1 MPEQETKGKTCF
13 PDISL
18 PFASVV
24 LDFRGSKKELHN
36 TLVCRASQWIWISPS
51 SNNHTSK
58 VKGPE
63 GSVKRPVG
71 FNQKPTKRRTKRRES
86 PQQEQT
92 LRNHKELRDSI
103 DLSLL
108 TKAAHHINARSFKI
122 FQNDLVTIAP
132 KNATTMRLDV
142 S

>member
-1 MPEQETKGKTCF
+1 M
-13 PDISL
+13 
-18 PFASVV
+18 
-24 LDFRGSKKELHN
+24 
-36 TLVCRASQWIWISPS
+36 
-51 SNNHTSK
+51 
-58 VKGPE
+58 KGPE

-71 FNQKPTKRRTKRRES
+71 FNQKPSKRRTKRRES

-92 LRNHKELRDSI
+92 LRNHKELRDSIDSI